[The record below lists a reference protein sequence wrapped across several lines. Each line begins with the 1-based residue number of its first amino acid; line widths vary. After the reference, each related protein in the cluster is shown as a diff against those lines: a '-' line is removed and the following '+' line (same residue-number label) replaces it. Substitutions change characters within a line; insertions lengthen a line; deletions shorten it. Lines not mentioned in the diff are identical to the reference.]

1 MVERVTPAD
10 GLDTE
15 PDRSDLLRHQIL
27 HDYDSLEPAQSD
39 TWNPVRS
46 DLELAYRMSMLYALT
61 RSLRLCE
68 IRLQDL
74 RVLDVGSGNGRST
87 RMYIDLGLR
96 PEQLVSV
103 DFREGAIELARSLHP
118 TIDYRT
124 CHSDRIDTPDGTFN
138 WVQAATVFSSIADH
152 RHRQSVAREMIRNVA
167 PGGYIFYFDLRRANW
182 FAGHDVIDVEDLF
195 SDMTIL
201 WSSGLRAHR
210 SFPRVRRPPGALVRR
225 AASESRWGQFK
236 RELRPRTRLDGLLHQ
251 SHHVLLARK

>member
-1 MVERVTPAD
+1 MEQ
-10 GLDTE
+10 LDMQTVRT
-15 PDRSDLLRHQIL
+15 DTLRQQIL

-39 TWNPVRS
+39 TWNPVHS
-46 DLELAYRMSMLYALT
+46 DHELAYRMSMLYALT

-68 IRLQDL
+68 IKLHAL
-74 RVLDVGSGNGRST
+74 NVLDVGSGNGRST
-87 RMYIDLGLR
+87 RIYIDLGLR

-103 DFREGAIELARSLHP
+103 DFRTGAIDLARSLHP
-118 TIDYRT
+118 TIAYRT
-124 CHSDRIDTPDGTFN
+124 CDSDRIDTPDGTFN

-152 RHRQSVAREMIRNVA
+152 ADRATVAREMIRNVA

-182 FAGHDVIDVEDLF
+182 FAGHDVIDVETLF

-210 SFPRVRRPPGALVRR
+210 TFPRVRRPPGALVRR
-225 AASESRWGQFK
+225 AANESRWARFK
-236 RELRPRTRLDGLLHQ
+236 REFRPRTRLDGLLHQ